1 VEGVFT
7 VLVAFVLIF
16 FLPGSPDQLK
26 PLLSPGIIRFSEA
39 EQEILQQRLEK
50 DDEEKKPGAQGL
62 HIPPALVWKTA
73 CHWRRWPHFMSTF
86 AVFSNWAALTT
97 YTPSI
102 MV

>member
-1 VEGVFT
+1 MEGVFT

-73 CHWRRWPHFMSTF
+73 CHWRRWLHFMSTF